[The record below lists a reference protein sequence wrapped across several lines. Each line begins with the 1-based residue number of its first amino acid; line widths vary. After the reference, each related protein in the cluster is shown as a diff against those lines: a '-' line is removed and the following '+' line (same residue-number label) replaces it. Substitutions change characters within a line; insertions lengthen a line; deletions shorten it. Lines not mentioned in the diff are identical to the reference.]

1 VDQVRLRAE
10 QQTAGGGV
18 VVTVTGE
25 IDVDTSDILADAL
38 ARAADVAAVVVA
50 DLTAVTFMD
59 STGLN
64 TLLGAHRDL
73 AARGGR
79 LALVGAQPAVR
90 RVLELTGVDTVIPLY
105 PSTARALH
113 PRPPGSWRNSASWA
127 RLCPDVPA
135 RRSAAVQGRPLSS
148 SYRPSW

>member
-25 IDVDTSDILADAL
+25 IDVDTTDVLADAL

-90 RVLELTGVDTVIPLY
+90 RVLELTGVDTVIPLH
-105 PSTARALH
+105 PNIRQALH
-113 PRPPGSWRNSASWA
+113 P
-127 RLCPDVPA
+127 
-135 RRSAAVQGRPLSS
+135 
-148 SYRPSW
+148 